1 MSIRESL
8 RIYTLEKANK
18 ALPLVERIVK
28 DVRQVYREFKEAE
41 RKKDVEKHESK
52 KAELVSL
59 LDELNSLGVEL
70 KGFEEGLVDF
80 YTRKDGKL
88 VYLCWKLGEKEV
100 SYWHDL
106 HTGFMGRKPVEEL
119 KSRRVEE

>member
-28 DVRQVYREFKEAE
+28 DVRQVYREFREAE
-41 RKKDVEKHESK
+41 RKKDAEKHESK